1 MQLFGISNLFI
12 FRKIANHKAKAS
24 TLFAKSIVFRGQ
36 LHCFCTVISML
47 LKRKEK
53 DLIFCYNT
61 IPFQLQLNCLKKHY
75 IYFKGE
81 LKKEYKKNK
90 VID

>member
-36 LHCFCTVISML
+36 LHCFCTAISML
-47 LKRKEK
+47 LKRERKGL
-53 DLIFCYNT
+53 D
-61 IPFQLQLNCLKKHY
+61 FQLQYHPFSTA
-75 IYFKGE
+75 IE
-81 LKKEYKKNK
+81 LFEKALYLF
-90 VID
+90 